1 MADNDD
7 LTPIIDHLRVSWAK
21 AEPASLDIDSALRRF
36 APPLRREVRKL
47 IRSTPRAADLAV
59 VFPGMLA
66 ALALRRGQPDR
77 RREAL
82 QLIDSGAQLKYAA
95 RVLDMPMW
103 MRRLSPEAF
112 NVGLPDALPQ
122 SERFGRRIAA
132 RMPGHYED
140 SALWLAGVLFA
151 ERAAGEE
158 FAVWIAQQRIFQGRA
173 RAECMLAVLAA
184 YAWHSSTRESEASK
198 LIAVP
203 WRPEIAFDTA
213 LCAAKSWLNRIRLV
227 LQLAPGVITHSW
239 LQAGEAH
246 GYIFQPLLDRDEI
259 LIEAQAMQNCADQYA
274 ERIARHRCRLFSVR
288 RNGQRVATLEIGNH
302 PRETGFMA
310 ILQLKARHNMAAPP
324 EVWQAAYAWMAAQRD
339 LRCASILS
347 PQNGQMTFDQ
357 AAWGSLMAPY
367 RAAKDGAPWLK
378 SEADDLMFAR
388 LSADMAD
395 LARRAGVTSWLFT

>member
-7 LTPIIDHLRVSWAK
+7 LTPAIGDLRVSWAK
-21 AEPASLDIDSALRRF
+21 AEAESLDIDTAVRRF

-103 MRRLSPEAF
+103 MRRLAPDAF

-132 RMPGHYED
+132 RMPGRYED

-151 ERAAGEE
+151 ERAAGED
-158 FAVWIAQQRIFQGRA
+158 FAVWVAQQRIFQGRA

-184 YAWHSSTRESEASK
+184 YAWHSSARDAEASK

-203 WRPEIAFDTA
+203 WRPR
-213 LCAAKSWLNRIRLV
+213 SPSIRR
-227 LQLAPGVITHSW
+227 S
-239 LQAGEAH
+239 
-246 GYIFQPLLDRDEI
+246 
-259 LIEAQAMQNCADQYA
+259 
-274 ERIARHRCRLFSVR
+274 AR
-288 RNGQRVATLEIGNH
+288 
-302 PRETGFMA
+302 P
-310 ILQLKARHNMAAPP
+310 
-324 EVWQAAYAWMAAQRD
+324 
-339 LRCASILS
+339 
-347 PQNGQMTFDQ
+347 
-357 AAWGSLMAPY
+357 
-367 RAAKDGAPWLK
+367 
-378 SEADDLMFAR
+378 
-388 LSADMAD
+388 
-395 LARRAGVTSWLFT
+395 RAGSIASGSCCSLPRA